1 MADRFGGAQRVEHL
15 RDDFSRTCTADVVRS
30 LQLEELGAGQ
40 DDAQLVVQAVE
51 EDPQVPTR
59 LKRRV
64 RMDRG
69 LPELA
74 HACEPVG
81 RTVALT

>member
-1 MADRFGGAQRVEHL
+1 MD
-15 RDDFSRTCTADVVRS
+15 
-30 LQLEELGAGQ
+30 Q
-40 DDAQLVVQAVE
+40 DPE
-51 EDPQVPTR
+51 IPIS

-64 RMDRG
+64 RKGRG

>member
-1 MADRFGGAQRVEHL
+1 ME
-15 RDDFSRTCTADVVRS
+15 
-30 LQLEELGAGQ
+30 Q
-40 DDAQLVVQAVE
+40 DPE
-51 EDPQVPTR
+51 IPTG

-64 RMDRG
+64 RGDRG